1 MAYCCG
7 ARKTISP
14 SVLPELNVASA
25 LMLAAKAGQPQA
37 DRMLVEKRIMFCK
50 KCPYFNLEQS
60 LCNRCGCMVV
70 AKVGKER
77 EFCPIR
83 RW

>member
-7 ARKTISP
+7 GRKTVPLPI
-14 SVLPELNVASA
+14 LPELNVASA
-25 LMLAAKAGQPQA
+25 QLLAFQAGQSQA
-37 DRMLVEKRIMFCK
+37 DSVLIGKRLVSCRA
-50 KCPYFNLEQS
+50 CPYFNVSQS
-60 LCNRCGCMVV
+60 LCNRCGCLIV

-77 EFCPIR
+77 ESCPIR